1 MDKHKSIAALQA
13 YATGLA
19 AQSLQHKVEGKVFT
33 DQGFTKLGEKYA
45 EHAAEEMG
53 WVDQFIERI
62 LDLGGT
68 PKVEAAPAMPVTAD
82 PVEYIKADLA
92 VSHEQVPILQQ
103 LVLSLQDD
111 FKTYDILR
119 AYALDEEEDMFWSE
133 TQLDLIE
140 KIGLQ
145 NWLVKQL

>member
-1 MDKHKSIAALQA
+1 MDKQKSIAALQA

-19 AQSLQHKVEGKVFT
+19 AQSLQHKVEGKILA
-33 DQGFTKLGEKYA
+33 DQGYTKLGEKYA

-68 PKVEAAPAMPVTAD
+68 PQVEAAPAMPVFAD
-82 PVEYIKADLA
+82 PVDYIKADLA

-103 LVLSLQDD
+103 LVLSLHDD
-111 FKTYDILR
+111 LKTYDILK
-119 AYALDEEEDMFWSE
+119 AYALDEEEDMLWSE

-145 NWLVKQL
+145 NWLTKQL

>member
-1 MDKHKSIAALQA
+1 MDKQKSIAALQA

-19 AQSLQHKVEGKVFT
+19 AQSLQHKVEGKIFA
-33 DQGFTKLGEKYA
+33 DQGFNALGEKYA

-68 PKVEAAPAMPVTAD
+68 PLVEAAPAMPVTTD

-103 LVLSLQDD
+103 LVMTFQDD

-119 AYALDEEEDMFWSE
+119 AYALDEEEDMLWSE

-140 KIGLQ
+140 KFGLQ

>member
-1 MDKHKSIAALQA
+1 MDKKKSIAALQA

-19 AQSLQHKVEGKVFT
+19 AQSLQHKIEGKIFA
-33 DQGFTKLGEKYA
+33 DQGFSTLGEKYA
-45 EHAAEEMG
+45 AHAAEEMG
-53 WVDQFIERI
+53 WVDRFIERI

-68 PKVEAAPAMPVTAD
+68 PLVQAAPEMPVFD
-82 PVEYIKADLA
+82 NPVDYIKSDLA
-92 VSHEQVPILQQ
+92 VSHEQVPILQG
-103 LVLSLQDD
+103 LVLSLADD
-111 FKTYDILR
+111 LKTYDILK
-119 AYALDEEEDMFWSE
+119 AYALDEEEDMLWSE

>member
-1 MDKHKSIAALQA
+1 MDKQKSIATLQA

-19 AQSLQHKVEGKVFT
+19 AQSLQHKTEAKIFA
-33 DQGFTKLGEKYA
+33 DQGYAKLGEKYA
-45 EHAAEEMG
+45 EHAAEEMA

-62 LDLGGT
+62 LDLGAV
-68 PKVEAAPAMPVTAD
+68 PQVEAAPAMKVYTD
-82 PVEYIKADLA
+82 PVDYIKADLA
-92 VSHEQVPILQQ
+92 VTKEQVPILKQV
-103 LVLSLQDD
+103 VLSLCDD

-119 AYALDEEEDMFWSE
+119 AYALDEEEDMLWSE

>member
-1 MDKHKSIAALQA
+1 MNKQKSIEVLQA

-19 AQSLQHKVEGKVFT
+19 AQSLQHKIESKVFAA
-33 DQGFTKLGEKYA
+33 QGFAKLGEKYA
-45 EHAAEEMG
+45 EHAEEEMD
-53 WVDQFIERI
+53 WVDKFIDHI
-62 LDLGGT
+62 IDLGGQ
-68 PKVEAAPAMPVTAD
+68 PKVEAAPAMPVCND

-92 VSHEQVPILQQ
+92 VSVKEVPALME
-103 LVLSLQDD
+103 LTSSLADD

-119 AYALDEEEDMFWSE
+119 DYALDEEEDMYWSQG
-133 TQLDLIE
+133 QLELIE

>member
-1 MDKHKSIAALQA
+1 MDKKNSIAVLQA

-19 AQSLQHKVEGKVFT
+19 AQSLQHKIQGKVFA
-33 DQGFTKLGEKYA
+33 DQGFSKLGEKYS

-53 WVDQFIERI
+53 WVDKFIERI

-68 PKVEAAPAMPVTAD
+68 PLVQAAPEMPVFTD
-82 PVEYIKADLA
+82 PVEYIKSDVA
-92 VSHEQVPILQQ
+92 VSRKEVPVLME
-103 LVLSLQDD
+103 LVLSLQAD

-119 AYALDEEEDMFWSE
+119 AYALDEEEDMLWSE
-133 TQLDLIE
+133 TQLDLIG

>member
-1 MDKHKSIAALQA
+1 MDKQKSIAALQA

-19 AQSLQHKVEGKVFT
+19 AQSLQHKVEGKIFA
-33 DQGFTKLGEKYA
+33 DQGYTKLGEKYA

-68 PKVEAAPAMPVTAD
+68 PAVAAAPAMPVTTD

-92 VSHEQVPILQQ
+92 VSVEQVPILQQ
-103 LVLSLQDD
+103 VVLSLADD
-111 FKTYDILR
+111 LKTFDILK
-119 AYALDEEEDMFWSE
+119 AYALDEEEDMLWSE
-133 TQLDLIE
+133 QQLDLIG

>member
-1 MDKHKSIAALQA
+1 MDKNKSIATLQA

-19 AQSLQHKVEGKVFT
+19 AQSLQHRIQGKIFS
-33 DQGFTKLGEKYA
+33 DQGFSKLGDKYA

-53 WVDQFIERI
+53 WVDQLVERI

-68 PKVEAAPAMPVTAD
+68 PLVQATPGMPVFTD
-82 PVEYIKADLA
+82 PVEYIKSDLA
-92 VSHEQVPILQQ
+92 ISHDQVPVLQGV
-103 LVLSLQDD
+103 VLSLQDD
-111 FKTYDILR
+111 LKTYDILK
-119 AYALDEEEDMFWSE
+119 AYALDEEEDMLWSE

-145 NWLVKQL
+145 NWLVKQF

>member
-1 MDKHKSIAALQA
+1 MDKKQSIAALQA

-19 AQSLQHKVEGKVFT
+19 AQSLQHKIEGKIFA

-45 EHAAEEMG
+45 AHAAEEMG

-68 PKVEAAPAMPVTAD
+68 PQVEAAPAMAVTTD

-92 VSHEQVPILQQ
+92 VSHEQVPILQH

-111 FKTYDILR
+111 FKTYDIMK
-119 AYALDEEEDMFWSE
+119 AYALDEEEDMLWSE
-133 TQLDLIE
+133 TQLDLIG

>member
-1 MDKHKSIAALQA
+1 
-13 YATGLA
+13 
-19 AQSLQHKVEGKVFT
+19 
-33 DQGFTKLGEKYA
+33 
-45 EHAAEEMG
+45 MG

-62 LDLGGT
+62 LDLGGM
-68 PKVEAAPAMPVTAD
+68 PQVAAAPAMPVTAD

-92 VSHEQVPILQQ
+92 ISHEQVPILQQ
-103 LVLSLQDD
+103 VVLSLADD
-111 FKTYDILR
+111 LKTYDILK
-119 AYALDEEEDMFWSE
+119 AYALDEEEDMLWSE